1 MQQLLRTK
9 KYSPDALFAQ
19 FLHRFVLEEVVGKIF
34 TLHAV
39 YIYVLVDWG
48 PHNYSSISI
57 SYFHLSS
64 KDSTSKPIL
73 TKTQS
78 GDTLLLQIHEQSMNQ
93 VSLKI

>member
-9 KYSPDALFAQ
+9 KYSLDALFAH
-19 FLHRFVLEEVVGKIF
+19 FLHRFVLEEVVGKF
-34 TLHAV
+34 FHSTV
-39 YIYVLVDWG
+39 YIYVLVNQG